1 MSQPLAQESMQ
12 TPLRRRGWMAWAA
25 GFVLLFGVYLLAGF
39 YLAPGLIRSQA
50 TDWVKT
56 NLNKSIAI
64 GEIKV
69 NPLSFK
75 VDISDIAIPAAA
87 NPVERPMV
95 AVGHLRI
102 GFSPL
107 SLVQE
112 AYRFTE
118 L

>member
-1 MSQPLAQESMQ
+1 MTQSLAQEASAK
-12 TPLRRRGWMAWAA
+12 PPANRFWSRGKMTWMAAFA
-25 GFVLLFGVYLLAGF
+25 LLFGAYLLAGF
-39 YLAPGLIRSQA
+39 YWAPRLIRSQA

-75 VDISDIAIPAAA
+75 VDISDMAIPA
-87 NPVERPMV
+87 VVGSGPMV
-95 AVGHLRI
+95 AVAHLRV

-107 SLVQE
+107 SVFAGAWRL
-112 AYRFTE
+112 
-118 L
+118 